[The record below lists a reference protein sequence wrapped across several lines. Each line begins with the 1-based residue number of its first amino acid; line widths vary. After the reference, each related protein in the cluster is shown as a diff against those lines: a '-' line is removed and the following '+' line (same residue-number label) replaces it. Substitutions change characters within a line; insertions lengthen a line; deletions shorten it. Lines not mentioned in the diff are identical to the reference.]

1 MTLKVR
7 VWFLVLFRH
16 FNFSPMRKYS
26 YRAVTDMAHDGGGFY
41 TVRFLLAGSG
51 SGFELIVFQ

>member
-1 MTLKVR
+1 L
-7 VWFLVLFRH
+7 
-16 FNFSPMRKYS
+16 RKYS
-26 YRAVTDMAHDGGGFY
+26 YRAVTDMAYDGGGFY